1 MLEGVESD
9 AKSRVEQDAKFVRMS
24 QCKTM
29 PARDT
34 PMIGESLVRFYKST
48 VQRTRKFAG
57 IGEVWET
64 LLPPELN
71 KHCCLESFRTG
82 TLVVLVDSSAHLYQL
97 KQLLLGGLQK
107 KLIELCRA
115 QGLKKINLRPGRWY
129 SGDGEGE
136 RAPVFDD

>member
-1 MLEGVESD
+1 MDSD

-24 QCKTM
+24 QCKSV
-29 PARDT
+29 PARET
-34 PMIGESLVRFYKST
+34 PLIGESLVRFYKGT

-57 IGEVWET
+57 IAEVWET
-64 LLPPELN
+64 LLPPQLN
-71 KHCCLESFRTG
+71 EHCCLESFRAG

-97 KQLLLGGLQK
+97 KQLLLAGLQK
-107 KLIELCRA
+107 QLISLCRA

-129 SGDGEGE
+129 SGDTEGE